1 MPSALPCISTG
12 NPAQAYVFI
21 SMHSIMRAVTLF
33 LSSSSTS
40 SIHVI
45 AYSLTVTL
53 VHVVKNVNLKEAC
66 AAGAADLPFKSVKGR
81 AVVGELEYLH

>member
-1 MPSALPCISTG
+1 MRKYWESR
-12 NPAQAYVFI
+12 QAYVFI
-21 SMHSIMRAVTLF
+21 LLHSIMRAVTLF

-53 VHVVKNVNLKEAC
+53 VHVVKNVHLKEAC